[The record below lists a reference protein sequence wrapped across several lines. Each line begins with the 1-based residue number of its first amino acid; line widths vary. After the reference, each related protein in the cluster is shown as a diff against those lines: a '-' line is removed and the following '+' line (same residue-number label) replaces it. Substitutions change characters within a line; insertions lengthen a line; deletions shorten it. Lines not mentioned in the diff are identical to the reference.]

1 MAVIR
6 EVTDADMRARAKR
19 RKELQQRKKALL
31 DSSNKQVAEAPKAK
45 SRARKKA
52 VTDKILCGSSL
63 AAHSKKG

>member
-6 EVTDADMRARAKR
+6 EVTDADIRARAKR

-31 DSSNKQVAEAPKAK
+31 DSSFNKQVAEAPKAK

-52 VTDKILCGSSL
+52 VTE
-63 AAHSKKG
+63 

>member
-6 EVTDADMRARAKR
+6 EVTDADRRARAKR

-52 VTDKILCGSSL
+52 VTE
-63 AAHSKKG
+63 